1 MTTPFPARDALR
13 ICFAHVAYALNDTL
27 QKRNTGI
34 ASFQVWDSDSLKARA
49 PDLDILVI
57 SGLWDN
63 EILTHAPNLRFI
75 QSIGAGYDQFPL
87 EQLKSRSIRLANA
100 SGVNKNAVSE
110 HTFSLV
116 LSLTRHLKSGA
127 RHQRDHFWRGMISEI
142 PKREDE
148 LAGKT
153 MGIVGMGAIGSRVAK
168 IAKAFDMTVL
178 ATKRNPATA
187 EGPAD
192 KVVTPDH
199 LDELLTQSDVLVLTC
214 SLNNQTSNL
223 INADSLSRMK
233 PTACLINMARG
244 GCVDEPALIAA
255 LNNGVIAGAGL
266 DVVSQEPLPDDSP
279 LWDMDNVVLTP
290 HTGGET
296 QAYEDNVVDILLENV
311 ERLTSGQPHL
321 YNQVL

>member
-1 MTTPFPARDALR
+1 MTTSFPAKDSLR
-13 ICFAHVAYALNDTL
+13 VCFAHVAYALHDTL
-27 QKRNTGI
+27 QKRNAGVH
-34 ASFQVWDSDSLKARA
+34 SFQVWDYDSLVAKGT
-49 PDLDILVI
+49 DLEVLVI
-57 SGLWDN
+57 SGLWNN
-63 EILTHAPNLRFI
+63 EILPHAPNLRFI

-87 EQLKSRSIRLANA
+87 DDLRSRGIRLANA

-110 HTFSLV
+110 HTFALI

-127 RHQRDHFWRGMISEI
+127 THQGDHFWRGMISEI

-153 MGIVGMGAIGSRVAK
+153 MGIVGMGAIGSRVAR

-192 KVVTPDH
+192 RVVTPDRV
-199 LDELLTQSDVLVLTC
+199 DELLAESDVLVLTC
-214 SLNNQTSNL
+214 SLNDQTRNV
-223 INADSLSRMK
+223 INVDSLSRMK
-233 PTACLINMARG
+233 PTAYLINMARG
-244 GCVDEPALIAA
+244 GCVDEKALIDA

-266 DVVSQEPLPDDSP
+266 DVVSEEPLPDDSH

-296 QAYEDNVVDILLENV
+296 QAYEDNVIDILLENV
-311 ERLTSGQPHL
+311 NRLTSGQPDL

>member
-1 MTTPFPARDALR
+1 MMFLSSPASGTT
-13 ICFAHVAYALNDTL
+13 T
-27 QKRNTGI
+27 
-34 ASFQVWDSDSLKARA
+34 SSSSA
-49 PDLDILVI
+49 PDL
-57 SGLWDN
+57 
-63 EILTHAPNLRFI
+63 RFL

-87 EQLKSRSIRLANA
+87 DELRSRGIRLANA

-110 HTFSLV
+110 HTFSLI

-127 RHQRDHFWRGMISEI
+127 GHQRDHFWRGMISEI

-187 EGPAD
+187 QGPAD
-192 KVVTPDH
+192 KVVTPDRV
-199 LDELLTQSDVLVLTC
+199 DELLTESDFLVLTC
-214 SLNNQTSNL
+214 SLNDQTRGL

-244 GCVDEPALIAA
+244 GCVDEGALVDA
-255 LNNGVIAGAGL
+255 LNSGVIAGAGL
-266 DVVSQEPLPDDSP
+266 DVVDQEPLPDDSP

-296 QAYEDNVVDILLENV
+296 QAYEDNVIDILLENV
-311 ERLTSGQPHL
+311 NRLTSGQSNL
-321 YNQVL
+321 FNQVL

>member
-1 MTTPFPARDALR
+1 MTTSFPSKDSLR
-13 ICFAHVAYALNDTL
+13 ICFAHVAYTLSDTL
-27 QKRNTGI
+27 RKRNTGI
-34 ASFQVWDSDSLKARA
+34 SNFQVWDFDSLKARS
-49 PDLDILVI
+49 DYDVLVI
-57 SGLWDN
+57 SGLWN
-63 EILTHAPNLRFI
+63 NNILSTAPDLRFI

-87 EQLKSRSIRLANA
+87 DELRSRGIRLANA

-110 HTFSLV
+110 HTFSLI

-187 EGPAD
+187 QGPAD
-192 KVVTPDH
+192 KVVTPDRV
-199 LDELLTQSDVLVLTC
+199 DELLTESDFIVLTC
-214 SLNNQTSNL
+214 SLNDQTRGL
-223 INADSLSRMK
+223 INSDSLSRMK

-244 GCVDEPALIAA
+244 GCVDEGALVDA
-255 LNNGVIAGAGL
+255 LNSGVIAGAGL
-266 DVVSQEPLPDDSP
+266 DVVDQEPLPHDSP

-296 QAYEDNVVDILLENV
+296 QAYEDNVIDILLENV
-311 ERLTSGQPHL
+311 NRLTSGQAEL
-321 YNQVL
+321 LNQVL

>member
-1 MTTPFPARDALR
+1 
-13 ICFAHVAYALNDTL
+13 
-27 QKRNTGI
+27 
-34 ASFQVWDSDSLKARA
+34 
-49 PDLDILVI
+49 
-57 SGLWDN
+57 
-63 EILTHAPNLRFI
+63 
-75 QSIGAGYDQFPL
+75 
-87 EQLKSRSIRLANA
+87 
-100 SGVNKNAVSE
+100 
-110 HTFSLV
+110 
-116 LSLTRHLKSGA
+116 
-127 RHQRDHFWRGMISEI
+127 MISEI

-153 MGIVGMGAIGSRVAK
+153 LGIVGMGAIGSRVAK

-192 KVVTPDH
+192 KVVTPDRV
-199 LDELLTQSDVLVLTC
+199 DELLAESDILVLTC
-214 SLNNQTSNL
+214 SLNDQTRGL

-233 PTACLINMARG
+233 PTAYLINMARG
-244 GCVDEPALIAA
+244 GCVDESALVDA

-266 DVVSQEPLPDDSP
+266 DVVGQEPLPDDSP

-296 QAYEDNVVDILLENV
+296 QAYEDNVLDILLENV
-311 ERLTSGQPHL
+311 ARLTSGQPDL

>member
-1 MTTPFPARDALR
+1 MSTPFPSKESLR
-13 ICFAHVAYALNDTL
+13 ICFAHVAYALSDTF
-27 QKRNTGI
+27 QKRGTGI
-34 ASFQVWDSDSLKARA
+34 SDFQVWDNDSLKARS
-49 PDLDILVI
+49 DYDVLVI
-57 SGLWDN
+57 SGLWNND
-63 EILTHAPNLRFI
+63 ILSSAPDLRFI

-87 EQLKSRSIRLANA
+87 DELRSRGIRLANA

-110 HTFSLV
+110 HTFSLI

-127 RHQRDHFWRGMISEI
+127 RHQQDHFWRGMISEI

-192 KVVTPDH
+192 KVVTPDRV
-199 LDELLTQSDVLVLTC
+199 DELLTESDFLVLTC
-214 SLNNQTSNL
+214 SLNDQTRGL
-223 INADSLSRMK
+223 INSGSLSRMK

-244 GCVDEPALIAA
+244 GCVDEGALVEA
-255 LNNGVIAGAGL
+255 LNSGIIAGAGL
-266 DVVSQEPLPDDSP
+266 DVVEQEPLPDDSP

-290 HTGGET
+290 HSGGET
-296 QAYEDNVVDILLENV
+296 QAYEDNVIDILLENV
-311 ERLTSGQPHL
+311 NRLTSDQAEL
-321 YNQVL
+321 LNQVL

>member
-1 MTTPFPARDALR
+1 MIAPFPAKDSLR
-13 ICFAHVAYALNDTL
+13 ICFAHVAYALHDTL

-34 ASFQVWDSDSLKARA
+34 SSFQAWDYDSLQASA
-49 PDLDILVI
+49 ADLDVLVI
-57 SGLWDN
+57 SGLWNND
-63 EILTHAPNLRFI
+63 ILANTPNLRFV

-87 EQLKSRSIRLANA
+87 DDLRSRGIRLANA

-110 HTFSLV
+110 HTFSLI

-153 MGIVGMGAIGSRVAK
+153 MGIVGMGAIGSRVAR
-168 IAKAFDMTVL
+168 IAKAFDITVL

-192 KVVTPDH
+192 RVVTPDRI
-199 LDELLTQSDVLVLTC
+199 DELLTESDVLVLTC
-214 SLNNQTSNL
+214 SLNDQTRDL

-233 PTACLINMARG
+233 PTAYLINMARG
-244 GCVDEPALIAA
+244 GCVNESDLIEA

-266 DVVSQEPLPDDSP
+266 DVVDQEPLPADSP
-279 LWDMDNVVLTP
+279 FWDMDNVVLTP

-296 QAYEDNVVDILLENV
+296 QAYEDNVIDILLENV
-311 ERLTSGQPHL
+311 NRLTSGQPDL

>member
-1 MTTPFPARDALR
+1 MTTPLPTKDSLR
-13 ICFAHVAYALNDTL
+13 ICFAHVAYALHDTL

-34 ASFQVWDSDSLKARA
+34 HSFQVWDYDSLVAKGT
-49 PDLDILVI
+49 DLDVLVI
-57 SGLWDN
+57 SGLWNND
-63 EILTHAPNLRFI
+63 ILAHAPNLRFI

-87 EQLKSRSIRLANA
+87 DELRSRGVRLANA

-110 HTFSLV
+110 HTFSLI

-127 RHQRDHFWRGMISEI
+127 RNQHDHFWRGMISEI

-153 MGIVGMGAIGSRVAK
+153 LGIVGMGAIGSRVAK

-192 KVVTPDH
+192 KVVTPDRV
-199 LDELLTQSDVLVLTC
+199 DELLAESDVLVLTC
-214 SLNNQTSNL
+214 SLNDQTRGL

-233 PTACLINMARG
+233 PSAYLINMARG
-244 GCVDEPALIAA
+244 GCVDESALVDA

-266 DVVSQEPLPDDSP
+266 DVVGQEPLPDDSP

-296 QAYEDNVVDILLENV
+296 QAYEDNVLDILLENV
-311 ERLTSGQPHL
+311 ARLTSGQPDL

>member
-1 MTTPFPARDALR
+1 MTTPFPSKDSLR
-13 ICFAHVAYALNDTL
+13 ICFAHVAYALSETL

-34 ASFQVWDSDSLKARA
+34 SSFQVWDADSLKTRSDYDA
-49 PDLDILVI
+49 LVI
-57 SGLWDN
+57 SGLWNND
-63 EILTHAPNLRFI
+63 ILSSAPDLRFL

-87 EQLKSRSIRLANA
+87 EELRSRGIRLANA

-110 HTFSLV
+110 HTFSLI

-127 RHQRDHFWRGMISEI
+127 RYQRDHFWRGMISEI

-153 MGIVGMGAIGSRVAK
+153 MGIIGMGAIGSRVAK

-187 EGPAD
+187 QGPAD
-192 KVVTPDH
+192 KVVTPDRV
-199 LDELLTQSDVLVLTC
+199 DELLTESDFLVLTC
-214 SLNNQTSNL
+214 SLNDQTRGL

-244 GCVDEPALIAA
+244 GCVDEGALVDA
-255 LNNGVIAGAGL
+255 LKSGVIAGAGL
-266 DVVSQEPLPDDSP
+266 DVVEQEPLPEDSP

-290 HTGGET
+290 HSGGET
-296 QAYEDNVVDILLENV
+296 QSYEDNVIDILLENV
-311 ERLTSGQPHL
+311 NRLTSGRPDL
-321 YNQVL
+321 LNQVL

>member
-1 MTTPFPARDALR
+1 MTTPFPNKDSLR
-13 ICFAHVAYALNDTL
+13 ICFAHVAYALHDTL
-27 QKRNTGI
+27 KKRNTGI
-34 ASFQVWDSDSLKARA
+34 SSFQAWDYDSLIARGA
-49 PDLDILVI
+49 DLDVLVI
-57 SGLWDN
+57 SGLWNND
-63 EILTHAPNLRFI
+63 ILASAPNLRFI

-87 EQLKSRSIRLANA
+87 DKLRNRGIRLANA

-110 HTFSLV
+110 HTFSLI
-116 LSLTRHLKSGA
+116 LSLTRHLRSSA
-127 RHQRDHFWRGMISEI
+127 RNQRDHFWRGMISEI

-168 IAKAFDMTVL
+168 IAKAFDMNVL

-192 KVVTPDH
+192 KIVTPDQV
-199 LDELLTQSDVLVLTC
+199 DELLTQSDVLVLTC
-214 SLNNQTSNL
+214 SLNDQTRNL
-223 INADSLSRMK
+223 VNSESLSRMK
-233 PTACLINMARG
+233 PTAYLINMARG
-244 GCVDEPALIAA
+244 GCVNETDLIEA
-255 LNNGVIAGAGL
+255 LNTGVIAGAGL
-266 DVVSQEPLPDDSP
+266 DVVGEEPLADDSP

-296 QAYEDNVVDILLENV
+296 QAYEDNVIDILLENV
-311 ERLTSGQPHL
+311 DRLTSGQPDL